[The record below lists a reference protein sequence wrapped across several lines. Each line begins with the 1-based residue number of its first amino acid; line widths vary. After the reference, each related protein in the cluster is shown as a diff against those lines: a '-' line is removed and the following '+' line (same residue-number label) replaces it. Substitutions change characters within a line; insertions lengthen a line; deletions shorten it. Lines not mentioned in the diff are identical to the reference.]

1 MRNTEI
7 IRFLQD
13 YNNLIDKINDE
24 IAGIYDM
31 PKNKKA
37 TKLSDVNLLDLEQD
51 KYLYNWYFEIK
62 NNINLKTPIK

>member
-7 IRFLQD
+7 ISFLKE
-13 YNNLIDKINDE
+13 YNNLLEEINDE

-51 KYLYNWYFEIK
+51 EYLYNWYFEIK
-62 NNINLKTPIK
+62 KNNNLN